1 MESARR
7 DWTLGSTVLALMLT
21 LSLAVLPAAAQQQ
34 GDKDFTPQVGQV
46 GKDVIWVP
54 TPSELVEKMLQMARI
69 TPGDFVIDLGSG
81 DGRIAIAAAKKFGAR
96 SMGVEYNPDMVAL
109 SNREAQRQGV
119 ADKVKFV
126 KADIFETDFSQA
138 TIITMY
144 LLPDL
149 NLKLRPKI
157 LEQKPGTRVVAHQ
170 FNMGEWQPDES
181 ASLDNRLAHLW
192 IVPVQVGGNW
202 ALRVEGNS
210 QDRPLSLRQSFQM
223 LTGQLNGAGATLELS
238 DARLRG
244 DQVSFT
250 VIDGA
255 VRRDFSGRVQGK
267 SMEGTVR
274 AAGSPDLRW
283 SASLR

>member
-1 MESARR
+1 MKSARQA
-7 DWTLGSTVLALMLT
+7 LGSMVLALA
-21 LSLAVLPAAAQQQ
+21 LALAGTPAAAQQQ
-34 GDKDFTPQVGQV
+34 IEKEFVPQVGQA

-54 TPSELVEKMLQMARI
+54 TPPELVEKMLQMARI
-69 TPGDFVIDLGSG
+69 TPNDFVIDLGSG

-157 LEQKPGTRVVAHQ
+157 LGQKPGTRVVSHH
-170 FNMGEWQPDES
+170 FNMGEWQPDET
-181 ASLDNRLAHLW
+181 ANIDNRLAHLW
-192 IVPVQVGGNW
+192 IVPAKVGGTW
-202 ALRVEGNS
+202 SLRIEGS
-210 QDRPLSLRQSFQM
+210 AQERPLSLKQSFQM
-223 LTGQLNGAGATLELS
+223 LTGQLNGANATSVLS
-238 DARLRG
+238 EARLRG
-244 DQVSFT
+244 DRISFSVT
-250 VIDGA
+250 EGA
-255 VRRDFSGRVQGK
+255 ARRDFSGRVQGNA
-267 SMEGTVR
+267 MEGTVR
-274 AAGSPDLRW
+274 STGSPDMRW
-283 SASLR
+283 SASRR

>member
-1 MESARR
+1 MS
-7 DWTLGSTVLALMLT
+7 GSMLLALA
-21 LSLAVLPAAAQQQ
+21 LALAATPAAAQQQ
-34 GDKDFTPQVGQV
+34 GDKEFTPQVGQA

-54 TPSELVEKMLQMARI
+54 TPPELVEKMLQMARI
-69 TPGDFVIDLGSG
+69 TPNDFVIDLGSG

-157 LEQKPGTRVVAHQ
+157 LDQKPGTRVASHQ
-170 FNMGEWQPDES
+170 FNMGEWQPDET
-181 ASLDNRLAHLW
+181 ANIDNRLAHLW
-192 IVPVQVGGNW
+192 IVPAKAGGTW
-202 ALRVEGNS
+202 SLRIDDKAQE
-210 QDRPLSLRQSFQM
+210 RPLVIRQSFQM
-223 LTGQLNGAGATLELS
+223 LSVQVNSGNATLAFT
-238 DARLRG
+238 DGRVRG
-244 DQVSFT
+244 DEVSFA
-250 VIDGA
+250 IMDA
-255 VRRDFSGRVQGK
+255 SVRREFSGRIQDN
-267 SMEGTVR
+267 SMNGTMR
-274 AAGSPDLRW
+274 SAGSPDLRW
-283 SASLR
+283 SASRR

>member
-1 MESARR
+1 M
-7 DWTLGSTVLALMLT
+7 LGSMVLALT
-21 LSLAVLPAAAQQQ
+21 LALAAMPAAAQQQ
-34 GDKDFTPQVGQV
+34 GDKEFTPQVGQA

-54 TPSELVEKMLQMARI
+54 TPPELVEKMLQMARI
-69 TPGDFVIDLGSG
+69 TPNDFVIDLGSG

-157 LEQKPGTRVVAHQ
+157 LDQKPGTRVASHQ
-170 FNMGEWQPDES
+170 FNMGEWQPDET
-181 ASLDNRLAHLW
+181 ANIDNRLAHLW
-192 IVPVQVGGNW
+192 IVPAKAGGTW
-202 ALRVEGNS
+202 SLRIDDKAQE
-210 QDRPLSLRQSFQM
+210 RPLVIRQSFQM
-223 LTGQLNGAGATLELS
+223 LSVQVNSGNATLAFT
-238 DARLRG
+238 DGRVRG
-244 DQVSFT
+244 DEVSFA
-250 VIDGA
+250 IMDA
-255 VRRDFSGRVQGK
+255 SVRREFSGRIQDN
-267 SMEGTVR
+267 SMNGTMR
-274 AAGSPDLRW
+274 SAGSPDLRW
-283 SASLR
+283 SASRR

>member
-1 MESARR
+1 M
-7 DWTLGSTVLALMLT
+7 VLALTLALT
-21 LSLAVLPAAAQQQ
+21 LAATPAAAQQQ
-34 GDKDFTPQVGQV
+34 GDKEFTPQVGQA

-54 TPSELVEKMLQMARI
+54 TPPELVEKMLQMARI
-69 TPGDFVIDLGSG
+69 TPNDFVIDLGSG

-149 NLKLRPKI
+149 NLKLQPKI
-157 LEQKPGTRVVAHQ
+157 LDQKPGTRVVSHQ
-170 FNMGEWQPDES
+170 FNMGEWQPDET
-181 ASLDNRLAHLW
+181 ANIDNRLAHLW
-192 IVPVQVGGNW
+192 IVPAKAGGTWSLRIEGSVQ
-202 ALRVEGNS
+202 E
-210 QDRPLSLRQSFQM
+210 RPLGLKQSFQM
-223 LTGQLNGAGATLELS
+223 LSGQLNGVTATLALS

-244 DQVSFT
+244 DQISFT
-250 VIDGA
+250 VIEGT
-255 VRRDFSGRVQGK
+255 VRRDFSGRVQGIT
-267 SMEGTVR
+267 MDGTVR
-274 AAGSPDLRW
+274 SAGSPDLRW
-283 SASLR
+283 SASRR